1 MTFTF
6 TLTQKAH
13 VRAVQDVTR
22 RTLAYKVSWAVF
34 GVLAVLS
41 LLLAA
46 ASGQGFAST
55 LAASSPYL
63 IVFVVILLIG
73 FPLAHRWTVRQMH
86 RYNRAMRDPQ
96 TFELTP
102 EFLTVRG
109 PLHSAQIRWDA
120 FYKVV
125 ETRHTILFYVSK
137 GMAHFIPKDVIP
149 PSDLVPLRQN
159 LSQWMSGRTE
169 LRSEAPAA

>member
-1 MTFTF
+1 
-6 TLTQKAH
+6 
-13 VRAVQDVTR
+13 VRAVQDATR

-46 ASGQGFAST
+46 ASGQAFANAF
-55 LAASSPYL
+55 AAMSPYL
-63 IVFVVILLIG
+63 IVFLVILLIG

-86 RYNRAMRDPQ
+86 RHNRALRDPQ

-102 EFLTVRG
+102 EFLTMRG

-120 FYKVV
+120 IYRVV
-125 ETRHTILFYVSK
+125 ETRHTILFYLSK

-149 PSDLVPLRQN
+149 PSDLGPLRQN
-159 LSQWMSGRTE
+159 LSRWVSGRTE
-169 LRSEAPAA
+169 LHAEAAAA

>member
-6 TLTQKAH
+6 TLTQEAH
-13 VRAVQDVTR
+13 VRAMQDVTR
-22 RTLAYKVSWAVF
+22 RTLAYKVMWAVF

-46 ASGQGFAST
+46 ASGHGFANA

-63 IVFVVILLIG
+63 IVFLVILLIG

-86 RYNRAMRDPQ
+86 QHNRALRDPQ

-102 EFLTVRG
+102 EFLTMRG
-109 PLHSAQIRWDA
+109 PLHSAQIRWEA
-120 FYKVV
+120 IYKVV
-125 ETRHTILFYVSK
+125 ETRHSILFYVSK

-149 PSDLVPLRQN
+149 PSDAGPLRQS
-159 LSQWMSGRTE
+159 LSRWVSGRTE
-169 LRSEAPAA
+169 LHAETAAA

>member
-6 TLTQKAH
+6 VLTKKAH
-13 VRAVQDVTR
+13 VRAMQDVTR
-22 RTLAYKVSWAVF
+22 RTLAYKLSWAVF
-34 GVLAVLS
+34 GVLAALS

-46 ASGQGFAST
+46 ASGQAFASVV
-55 LAASSPYL
+55 AALSPYL
-63 IVFVVILLIG
+63 FVFLVVLLFG
-73 FPLAHRWTVRQMH
+73 FPLAQRWTVRQMH
-86 RYNRAMRDPQ
+86 RYNRALLDPQ

-102 EFLTVRG
+102 EFLTMRG

-120 FYKVV
+120 IYKVV
-125 ETRHTILFYVSK
+125 ETRHTILFYLSK

-159 LSQWMSGRTE
+159 LSEWVSGRTD
-169 LRSEAPAA
+169 LLSVAAAA

>member
-13 VRAVQDVTR
+13 LRAIQDVTR

-46 ASGQGFAST
+46 SSGQGFASA
-55 LAASSPYL
+55 LATMSPYL
-63 IVFVVILLIG
+63 IVFLVILLFG

-86 RYNRAMRDPQ
+86 RHNRALQEPQ
-96 TFELTP
+96 TFELTT
-102 EFLTVRG
+102 EFLSMRG
-109 PLHSAQIRWDA
+109 PLHSAQICWDA
-120 FYKVV
+120 IYKIV
-125 ETRHTILFYVSK
+125 ETRYTILFYLSK
-137 GMAHFIPKDVIP
+137 GMAHFMPKDVIP
-149 PSDLVPLRQN
+149 PSDLIALRQS
-159 LSQWMSGRTE
+159 LSRWASGRTE
-169 LRSEAPAA
+169 LYAEAAAA

>member
-1 MTFTF
+1 
-6 TLTQKAH
+6 
-13 VRAVQDVTR
+13 
-22 RTLAYKVSWAVF
+22 
-34 GVLAVLS
+34 
-41 LLLAA
+41 
-46 ASGQGFAST
+46 
-55 LAASSPYL
+55 
-63 IVFVVILLIG
+63 
-73 FPLAHRWTVRQMH
+73 MH
-86 RYNRAMRDPQ
+86 RYNRALRDPQ